1 MPLSAHQKSSFG
13 HEAVSVVSAKHNRY
27 TNGMLLLVAM
37 SAIIIPL
44 LLLAVFRVPAKYGM
58 TISALAVMSLA
69 AIVWQMESGA
79 IAASILQGTHRAV
92 TILWILL
99 GAVLLLNTLKT
110 TGAMER
116 IKAGFYT
123 ISQDMRVQVVLIG
136 LLFVSLLEGLA
147 GFGAP
152 VAIAAPLL
160 VSLGFRPMAAIV
172 LTLVGD
178 TIAVAFGAVGT
189 PVMVGL
195 SNVPSF
201 GEPGFVHVI
210 AQTITRIDVLIVTLL
225 PLIMVTT
232 LVFGFGENKKARSW
246 RAVTE
251 VLPWTLM
258 VGVLYAVCSIVFAQV
273 LTPEFVSIA
282 SASVVLAVAMVT
294 AHRNILLEKDASW
307 RTHRVASARKLDTG
321 GAMSLVS
328 AWLPYGFVLL
338 ALVATR
344 LWAPAVA
351 AVAKINLSWTNI
363 LGYETISSNWLV
375 LASPGTILMLAA
387 LVAFAVRPSALPQA
401 WQSLKDTSHVIRI
414 SVMALLP
421 TLVMVQIF
429 INSGI
434 NDSNLMGMPE
444 YIARSFAT
452 IFGAN
457 WVFTSPFLGM
467 LGAFITGSST
477 VSTLTMAPI
486 QYSIALEAGLPTN
499 LVLAQQVSGA
509 AAGNMIAVHNIVAAS
524 AVVGIHHQEGHV
536 IRRIAPVV
544 VVYLVL
550 GIAGAL
556 MVRFLGLV

>member
-1 MPLSAHQKSSFG
+1 
-13 HEAVSVVSAKHNRY
+13 
-27 TNGMLLLVAM
+27 MLLLVAM

-79 IAASILQGTHRAV
+79 IAASILQGGHRAL

-201 GEPGFVHVI
+201 SEPGFVQAI
-210 AQTITRIDVLIVTLL
+210 AQTITRIDVLTVTLL
-225 PLIMVTT
+225 PLIMVIT

-258 VGVLYAVCSIVFAQV
+258 VGALYAVCSIVFAQV

-307 RTHRVASARKLDTG
+307 RTHRVASARKLDMG

-344 LWAPAVA
+344 LWAPAVD
-351 AVAKINLSWTNI
+351 AVAKVNLSWTNI

-421 TLVMVQIF
+421 TLIMVQIF

-434 NDSNLMGMPE
+434 NTSGLMGMPE
-444 YIARSFAT
+444 YIARSFVT

-486 QYSIALEAGLPTN
+486 QYAIALDAGLPTN
-499 LVLAQQVSGA
+499 LVLAQQISGA
-509 AAGNMIAVHNIVAAS
+509 AAGNMVAVHNIVAAS
-524 AVVGIHHQEGHV
+524 TVVGIHHQEGHV

-544 VVYLVL
+544 VVYLAL
-550 GIAGAL
+550 GITGAL
-556 MVRFLGLV
+556 MVQFLGLV